1 MLLQRKKRAP
11 RRNANSGG
19 NTGLGATTS
28 VSNLTDNPPAS
39 EAPPPQPQSKLHSI
53 GGMLTGRVFTGQF
66 NARGR
71 AYDFVFAPTGA
82 SLNGDGKL
90 ELTGRFS
97 ANATRGGGGVV
108 GGAASANARTMD
120 NVRATLLATQGGI
133 GTQISRRQLLAAG
146 TVQSGN
152 IATPQQKQEEAKAPE
167 MKQGTPEPAAAPA
180 SALPV
185 TESTDTLSFVGVMYF
200 RLSPLNASALL
211 LPLDL
216 SAVQLNLRL
225 APVDDVARDLQF
237 LFSDLIAAAEGAK
250 RDEGAAN
257 TYVQELDRVLKG
269 ASAAR
274 LHRPFD
280 SSAESAIGVQTAALT
295 STQVHPHFEILEA
308 AE

>member
-1 MLLQRKKRAP
+1 MLLQRKKRTT
-11 RRNANSGG
+11 RRAAANSGG
-19 NTGLGATTS
+19 SSSSGAS
-28 VSNLTDNPPAS
+28 VTRVSDLTDNSPAS

-53 GGMLTGRVFTGQF
+53 GGMLTGRVFTGKF

-71 AYDFVFAPTGA
+71 AYDFIFAPTGA
-82 SLNGDGKL
+82 ALNSSGKL
-90 ELTGRFS
+90 ELTGRFT
-97 ANATRGGGGVV
+97 ANATR

-180 SALPV
+180 SALSV

>member
-1 MLLQRKKRAP
+1 MLLQRKKRTT
-11 RRNANSGG
+11 RRAAANSGG
-19 NTGLGATTS
+19 GSSSGAGVTR
-28 VSNLTDNPPAS
+28 VSDLTDNSPAS

-53 GGMLTGRVFTGQF
+53 GGMLTGRVFTGKF

-71 AYDFVFAPTGA
+71 AYDFIFAPTGA
-82 SLNGDGKL
+82 ALNSSGKL
-90 ELTGRFS
+90 ELTGRFT
-97 ANATRGGGGVV
+97 ANATR

-185 TESTDTLSFVGVMYF
+185 TESTDALSFVGVMYLRF
-200 RLSPLNASALL
+200 SPLDANALGL
-211 LPLDL
+211 PPLDL
-216 SAVQLNLRL
+216 SGVQLNARL
-225 APVDDVARDLQF
+225 APVDDAARDLQF
-237 LFSDLIAAAEGAK
+237 LISDVVAATESAKPDEAAAK
-250 RDEGAAN
+250 
-257 TYVQELDRVLKG
+257 TYVQELDRYLKG
-269 ASAAR
+269 TSTS
-274 LHRPFD
+274 LHRPFGGET
-280 SSAESAIGVQTAALT
+280 SLPMNVQTTATA
-295 STQVHPHFEILEA
+295 SQVHPHFEILEA